1 MCPLPSHKSSGP
13 MGSKSK
19 SVLMTVAPWDPEALA
34 AFDSPD
40 MVTGPRGKAGH
51 SWPEK
56 DRNSLCA
63 LPNLSDSRDRENPLR
78 LLSGD
83 NGWRPPCT
91 QQQLQTLGPWPEAP
105 GMSPLAF
112 RPALPTLQHSRQ
124 CLCFVPYTSE
134 IFVCDETFRLFSVFL
149 EMRHLRKTENKEH
162 VCPWRQWESWR
173 DLGPGSRS

>member
-34 AFDSPD
+34 AFDGPD

-105 GMSPLAF
+105 GDVPPGFPLCPPHSPTQQAVLMF
-112 RPALPTLQHSRQ
+112 
-124 CLCFVPYTSE
+124 
-134 IFVCDETFRLFSVFL
+134 
-149 EMRHLRKTENKEH
+149 
-162 VCPWRQWESWR
+162 CP
-173 DLGPGSRS
+173 LHF

>member
-34 AFDSPD
+34 AFDGPD

-105 GMSPLAF
+105 GDVPPWLSALPSPLSNTAGS
-112 RPALPTLQHSRQ
+112 AYVLSLTLLRY
-124 CLCFVPYTSE
+124 LFVMK
-134 IFVCDETFRLFSVFL
+134 LLGFSLSFW
-149 EMRHLRKTENKEH
+149 K
-162 VCPWRQWESWR
+162 
-173 DLGPGSRS
+173 